1 MNYLKKVG
9 LGSNFFKKAERTGHN
24 IFKKVGSFVEN
35 LPNVAGQ
42 VGNTVKNIANEIQKK
57 TAEYAPALS
66 TLAYATGNPILG
78 ASIGA
83 NALRLNNFAN
93 NAKNTVDNVRSAA
106 QNGASR
112 YILEQ

>member
-9 LGSNFFKKAERTGHN
+9 LGSNFFKKAERTGAN
-24 IFKKVGSFVEN
+24 IFKKTGEFLNNIPS
-35 LPNVAGQ
+35 VANQ

-66 TLAYATGNPILG
+66 TLAYATGNPVLG
-78 ASIGA
+78 AAIGT
-83 NALRLNNFAN
+83 NALRLSNFAN
-93 NAKNTVDNVRSAA
+93 TAKNTVDSVRSAA